1 MIFCVSLQFCKEIHL
16 LRCLPLIKLV
26 VMSTNLMVVVIR
38 VDWVPVEKQVYN
50 GALVLAKVVHQ
61 V

>member
-1 MIFCVSLQFCKEIHL
+1 MIIYVSLQFCKEIHL

-50 GALVLAKVVHQ
+50 GALVLAKIVHQ